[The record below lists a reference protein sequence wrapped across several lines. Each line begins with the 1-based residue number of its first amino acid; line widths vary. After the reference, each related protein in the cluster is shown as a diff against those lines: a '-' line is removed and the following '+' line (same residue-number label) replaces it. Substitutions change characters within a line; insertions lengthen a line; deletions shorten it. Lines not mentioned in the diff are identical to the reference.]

1 MLTSTKSF
9 RKIEAIQKKA
19 LRFMINNYESPYKD
33 SMSKTA
39 KPNMSLRR
47 TRSLCIEI
55 YKTLNNLNPEFM
67 KVQLSEYR
75 EKNIILI

>member
-9 RKIEAIQKKA
+9 RKIEAIQKKV
-19 LRFMINNYESPYKD
+19 LRFLINNYESPYKD
-33 SMSKTA
+33 SMNKTA